1 MKLSQARLALMLL
14 CFVGIVTT
22 SGCSAINKVRAKN
35 ELNEAARAYKSG
47 KFDEA
52 EKRSRRA
59 LELDDSQPNAPA
71 FIARSIHAQYRQ
83 GITTPENIA
92 KAELAIKAYEDVL
105 KRDPNNEESFN
116 AIGFLYGAINQDEKQ
131 RAWIEQRAAN
141 SQVKPEKR
149 SDAYTFLASKD
160 WDCSFRITES
170 NENRQ
175 TVTKDGKAVIQ
186 FKKPSDPA
194 VFKQAQDCMT
204 RGMENTNKA
213 IELNP
218 DNEKAWGYKTNLLL
232 EAKKLAEMDG
242 KTEEAAKF
250 GKEADEAQ
258 KRTAELNV
266 KKREAEEREK
276 AKAPQQPTS

>member
-1 MKLSQARLALMLL
+1 MKLSQARFALVLL
-14 CFVGIVTT
+14 GFVILVS
-22 SGCSAINKVRAKN
+22 SGCTAVNKVRAKN

-52 EKRSRRA
+52 ERRSRRA

-92 KAELAIKAYEDVL
+92 KAEQAIKAYEEVL
-105 KRDPNNEESFN
+105 KRDQNNEEAFN

-131 RAWIEQRAAN
+131 RAWIEQRAHN
-141 SQVKPEKR
+141 DKVKPEKR

-160 WDCSFRITES
+160 WDCSFRITEN
-170 NENRQ
+170 NENKV
-175 TVTKDGKAVIQ
+175 TATKDGKAVIQ
-186 FKKPSDPA
+186 FKKPKDPA
-194 VFKQAQDCMT
+194 VYTQAQQCMT
-204 RGMENTNKA
+204 RGMENANKA

-242 KTEEAAKF
+242 KAEEAAKL
-250 GKEADEAQ
+250 GREADEAQ

-266 KKREAEEREK
+266 KKREAEEK
-276 AKAPQQPTS
+276 AKPPQQPTS

>member
-1 MKLSQARLALMLL
+1 MKLSQARFALMLL
-14 CFVGIVTT
+14 VCVVTITT
-22 SGCSAINKVRAKN
+22 SGCTAINKVRAKN

-47 KFDEA
+47 KFGEA
-52 EKRSRRA
+52 EQRSRRA
-59 LELDDSQPNAPA
+59 LELDETQPNAPA

-92 KAELAIKAYEDVL
+92 KAEQAIKAYEEVL
-105 KRDPNNEESFN
+105 RRDQNNEEAFN

-131 RAWIEQRAAN
+131 RAWIEARAKN
-141 SQVKPEKR
+141 DQVKPEKR
-149 SDAYTFLASKD
+149 SEAFTFLASKD

-170 NENRQ
+170 NENKE
-175 TVTKDGKAVIQ
+175 TVTKDGRAVIQ
-186 FKKPSDPA
+186 FKKPKDPA
-194 VFKQAQDCMT
+194 VYTQAQECVAK
-204 RGMENTNKA
+204 GMANANKA

-242 KTEEAAKF
+242 KTEDAAKF

-266 KKREAEEREK
+266 KKREAEEK
-276 AKAPQQPTS
+276 AKPPQQPTS

>member
-1 MKLSQARLALMLL
+1 MKLSQARFALMLL
-14 CFVGIVTT
+14 VFVVITAT
-22 SGCSAINKVRAKN
+22 SGCTAINKVRAKN
-35 ELNEAARAYKSG
+35 ELNEAARAYKAG

-59 LELDDSQPNAPA
+59 LELDENQPNAPS
-71 FIARSIHAQYRQ
+71 FIARAIHAQYRQ

-92 KAELAIKAYEDVL
+92 KAESAIKAYQEVL
-105 KRDPNNEESFN
+105 KRDANNEEAFN

-131 RAWIEQRAAN
+131 RAWIEERAHN
-141 SQVKPEKR
+141 DKVKPEKR

-170 NENRQ
+170 NDNKQ
-175 TVTKDGKAVIQ
+175 TVQKDGKAVIQ
-186 FKKPSDPA
+186 FKKPKDPA
-194 VFKQAQDCMT
+194 DFQKAQECLAT
-204 RGMENTNKA
+204 GMENANKA

-242 KTEEAAKF
+242 KTEDAAKL
-250 GKEADEAQ
+250 GKEADESQ

-266 KKREAEEREK
+266 KKREAEEKEK
-276 AKAPQQPTS
+276 AKAPKQPTS

>member
-1 MKLSQARLALMLL
+1 MKLSQARIALVLL
-14 CFVGIVTT
+14 VFAVIIST
-22 SGCSAINKVRAKN
+22 SGCAAINKVRAKN
-35 ELNEAARAYKSG
+35 ELNEAARAYKGG

-59 LELDDSQPNAPA
+59 LELDENQPNAPA

-83 GITTPENIA
+83 GISTPENIA
-92 KAELAIKAYEDVL
+92 KAEQAIKAYEDVL
-105 KRDPNNEESFN
+105 KRDQNNEEAFN

-131 RAWIEQRAAN
+131 RSWIEARARN
-141 SQVKPEKR
+141 DQVKPEKR
-149 SDAYTFLASKD
+149 SEAFTFLSSKD
-160 WDCSFRITES
+160 WDCSFRITEN
-170 NENRQ
+170 NENKV
-175 TVTKDGKAVIQ
+175 TVTKDGKATIQ
-186 FKKPSDPA
+186 FKMPKDPA
-194 VFKQAQDCMT
+194 TYSQAQECLA
-204 RGMENTNKA
+204 RGMANANEA
-213 IELNP
+213 IKLNP

-242 KTEEAAKF
+242 KTEDAARL

-276 AKAPQQPTS
+276 AKAPPQPTS

>member
-1 MKLSQARLALMLL
+1 MKLSQARFALMLL
-14 CFVGIVTT
+14 VCVVTVTT

-47 KFDEA
+47 KFGEA
-52 EKRSRRA
+52 EQRSRRA
-59 LELDDSQPNAPA
+59 LELDESQPNAPA

-92 KAELAIKAYEDVL
+92 KAEEAIKAYEEVL
-105 KRDPNNEESFN
+105 RRDPNNEEAFN

-131 RAWIEQRAAN
+131 RSWIEARARN
-141 SQVKPEKR
+141 DQVKPEKR
-149 SDAYTFLASKD
+149 SDAFTFLASKD
-160 WDCSFRITES
+160 WDCSFRITEN
-170 NENRQ
+170 NENRE
-175 TVTKDGKAVIQ
+175 TVTNKEGKSVIQ
-186 FKKPSDPA
+186 FKKPKDPA
-194 VFKQAQDCMT
+194 VFSEAQQCLA
-204 RGMENTNKA
+204 RGMANANKA

-242 KTEEAAKF
+242 KTEDAAKF

-258 KRTAELNV
+258 KRTAELNT
-266 KKREAEEREK
+266 KKREAEEK
-276 AKAPQQPTS
+276 AKPPQQPTS

>member
-1 MKLSQARLALMLL
+1 MKLSQARLALALL
-14 CFVGIVTT
+14 GFVVIVTT
-22 SGCSAINKVRAKN
+22 SGCTAINKVRAKN
-35 ELNEAARAYKSG
+35 ELNEAARAYKAG

-52 EKRSRRA
+52 ERRSRRA
-59 LELDDSQPNAPA
+59 LELDDNQPNAPA

-92 KAELAIKAYEDVL
+92 KAEQAIRAYEEVL
-105 KRDPNNEESFN
+105 RRDPNNEEAFN

-131 RAWIEQRAAN
+131 RAWIEQRAQNA
-141 SQVKPEKR
+141 QVKAEKR
-149 SDAYTFLASKD
+149 SDAFTFLASKD
-160 WDCSFRITES
+160 WDCSFKITEN
-170 NENRQ
+170 NENKQ

-186 FKKPSDPA
+186 FKKPKDPA
-194 VFKQAQDCMT
+194 TFQQAQQCMT
-204 RGMENTNKA
+204 RGMENANKA

-218 DNEKAWGYKTNLLL
+218 DNEKAWGFKTNLLL

-242 KTEEAAKF
+242 KTEDAARL

-266 KKREAEEREK
+266 KKREAEA
-276 AKAPQQPTS
+276 AKAPAQPSS

>member
-1 MKLSQARLALMLL
+1 MKLSQARFALMLL
-14 CFVGIVTT
+14 VCVVTATT

-47 KFDEA
+47 KFGEA
-52 EKRSRRA
+52 EQRSRRA
-59 LELDDSQPNAPA
+59 LELDESQPNAPA

-83 GITTPENIA
+83 GISTPENIA
-92 KAELAIKAYEDVL
+92 KAEEAIKAYEEVL
-105 KRDPNNEESFN
+105 HRDPNNEEAFN

-131 RAWIEQRAAN
+131 RAWIEARARN
-141 SQVKPEKR
+141 EQVKPEKR
-149 SDAYTFLASKD
+149 SDAFTFLASKD
-160 WDCSFRITES
+160 WDCSFRITEN
-170 NENRQ
+170 NENK
-175 TVTKDGKAVIQ
+175 VTATNKEGKAVIQ
-186 FKKPSDPA
+186 FKKPKDPA
-194 VFKQAQDCMT
+194 VFSEAQECLA
-204 RGMENTNKA
+204 RGMANANKA

-242 KTEEAAKF
+242 KTEDAAKF

-266 KKREAEEREK
+266 RKREAEEK
-276 AKAPQQPTS
+276 AKPPQQPTS